1 MKVKDTKYNS
11 SYVITE
17 WNLDNVLQDFNVL
30 NLSKINIY
38 YDALVDLAHI
48 QTDEGTIVMIGYCFD
63 IRDGKK
69 DSNDILTDLL
79 NSEKL
84 EEDLDYINGRYN
96 FIIQRELETKIYS
109 DASQLKPLVYHAES
123 KTLASHD
130 SLMMEVLDAFNIKL
144 TQRYPG
150 FHTELDF
157 TRFKEV
163 YKFNPS
169 LYLDFNDFEF
179 TRFYPRAELLRQP
192 SSEIFSKIKP
202 YLDQSRIYLES
213 LKNKKIVTVTAG
225 IDSRVSASLTR
236 DFSNEIEY
244 LTYTQNTKKLASR
257 MAKKIYRIDEKITRD
272 MKDYLGWNHSI
283 INLSD
288 YTPTKEQI
296 KSLAKVYNSK
306 HAYSL
311 ANYYREKDYYKA
323 IHVKS
328 TVFGMGKADFPKS
341 LDSQEESLE
350 FYKKCVHG
358 LPKRFYEDDYFD
370 QEIDEYLE
378 RNKVFEGVTRGRH
391 YFDLFH
397 LESRMGNWH
406 SMLTLETD
414 PETEELIFTNC
425 RKIIDFIQA
434 PPTEEKR
441 DYVLYKKIVENYWP
455 VLLKFGINSTLTKET
470 KNQSIEEFKNKD
482 SIVTKNVIIK
492 DINKINLEQN
502 NNELT
507 VKPGVKL
514 VNIYDTYSFSLEH
527 ENMDNNGK
535 KEIMLTS
542 FYKNAKAKNNINVI
556 IKQGKDIKILDILD
570 MNKGIKV
577 TLDKKPIVISIVY
590 RANFKTSTWVDAGR
604 IKIDVN

>member
-1 MKVKDTKYNS
+1 
-11 SYVITE
+11 
-17 WNLDNVLQDFNVL
+17 
-30 NLSKINIY
+30 
-38 YDALVDLAHI
+38 
-48 QTDEGTIVMIGYCFD
+48 
-63 IRDGKK
+63 
-69 DSNDILTDLL
+69 
-79 NSEKL
+79 
-84 EEDLDYINGRYN
+84 
-96 FIIQRELETKIYS
+96 
-109 DASQLKPLVYHAES
+109 
-123 KTLASHD
+123 
-130 SLMMEVLDAFNIKL
+130 
-144 TQRYPG
+144 
-150 FHTELDF
+150 
-157 TRFKEV
+157 
-163 YKFNPS
+163 
-169 LYLDFNDFEF
+169 
-179 TRFYPRAELLRQP
+179 
-192 SSEIFSKIKP
+192 
-202 YLDQSRIYLES
+202 
-213 LKNKKIVTVTAG
+213 
-225 IDSRVSASLTR
+225 
-236 DFSNEIEY
+236 
-244 LTYTQNTKKLASR
+244 
-257 MAKKIYRIDEKITRD
+257 D

-311 ANYYREKDYYKA
+311 ANYYREKNYNKA

-341 LDSQEESLE
+341 LDSQEENLE

-358 LPKRFYEDDYFD
+358 LPKRFYEDVHFD

-378 RNKVFEGVTRGRH
+378 RNKVIEGVTRGRH

-441 DYVLYKKIVENYWP
+441 DYVLYKKIVESYWP
-455 VLLKFGINSTLTKET
+455 VLLKFGINSTVTEES
-470 KNQSIEEFKNKD
+470 KNQSNEDLKNKA

-492 DINKINLEQN
+492 DINKINIEQN
-502 NNELT
+502 KDELT

-527 ENMDNNGK
+527 KDIDNNGK
-535 KEIMLTS
+535 KEITLTS

-556 IKQGKDIKILDILD
+556 IKQDKDIKILDILD
-570 MNKGIKV
+570 MNKGINV
-577 TLDKKPIVISIVY
+577 TLGKKPIVISIVY

-604 IKIDVN
+604 IKVEVN